1 MFWFRQ
7 VTKSDFTEKS
17 TNSKNLFLPENWVL
31 ILQTTQSDF
40 TEKINNSEILT
51 FPRKLAI
58 FYDDFFSLQMRK
70 LWYDTSANLCL
81 DNLLLVVA
89 QTGVFIYSAFC
100 IIGAFFQLE
109 DHLLAF
115 LASLATLVQTTL
127 QTVFIL
133 DSSSRFACTNE
144 QVKRKPGRQVVTFL
158 LVCNLAMW
166 AINTLETNRADSHPI
181 QVKFYGG
188 EWAWPIITHVSMP
201 LAIFYRFHSTV
212 CLCEIWKKSFKFKN

>member
-1 MFWFRQ
+1 MSG
-7 VTKSDFTEKS
+7 TKKS
-17 TNSKNLFLPENWVL
+17 SNHNVL
-31 ILQTTQSDF
+31 ISLSNQSDF
-40 TEKINNSEILT
+40 TEKIHHFKILFIFHEIGN
-51 FPRKLAI
+51 I
-58 FYDDFFSLQMRK
+58 NDDFFSLQMRK